1 MVIIL
6 CVMEFSCF
14 REENC
19 KTNTVKK
26 MLLLLEQEQIQ
37 VLKGISS

>member
-14 REENC
+14 REENY
-19 KTNTVKK
+19 KTSIVKK
-26 MLLLLEQEQIQ
+26 MLLLLKQEQIQ
-37 VLKGISS
+37 VLKGITS